1 MCTPHIHHHNYNT
14 CGECASTTPQ
24 PQATSHRIGHS
35 RTITYRVP
43 CVPVH
48 VRCIS
53 MYLPVV
59 KESKVDATRYLCSI
73 NPFQHPSHTLIAAS
87 SKFLERNKQHLP
99 RHSHLVP
106 HLSINCIGILFVH
119 LHLLNS

>member
-1 MCTPHIHHHNYNT
+1 MCALLIYTTIITIHVVSAHPPPPPPLHKPQDWTFTNDHIQGTLCT
-14 CGECASTTPQ
+14 CTCT
-24 PQATSHRIGHS
+24 
-35 RTITYRVP
+35 
-43 CVPVH
+43 
-48 VRCIS
+48 

-59 KESKVDATRYLCSI
+59 TESKVDATRYLCSI